1 VFGKKVPAT
10 APESHNFF
18 TVMGRNDLFGD
29 TVNDTLVVAPTMA
42 ASRGLVAADRGLWDG
57 GANGLAVLTAGVSER
72 LRRLQNGQVRS
83 YALTMTAGVVLVGLV
98 VVLVQLG

>member
-1 VFGKKVPAT
+1 
-10 APESHNFF
+10 
-18 TVMGRNDLFGD
+18 
-29 TVNDTLVVAPTMA
+29 
-42 ASRGLVAADRGLWDG
+42 LVAADRTLWDG
-57 GANGLAVLTAGVSER
+57 AANGLGVLTSGVSDR